1 MNLSVIIIM
10 TLLFIIQAQ
19 EIIAKHDRAI
29 ERAYYEVRKELH
41 KQEEII
47 MQYQDKNHYVVKSM
61 YLCRHLQQLGFE
73 LKKVK
78 PNKFYPRHNVYLF
91 EHTEELMNAL
101 TK

>member
-1 MNLSVIIIM
+1 
-10 TLLFIIQAQ
+10 
-19 EIIAKHDRAI
+19 
-29 ERAYYEVRKELH
+29 
-41 KQEEII
+41 

-91 EHTEELMNAL
+91 EHTEDHSGRIL
-101 TK
+101 TAYNKRLESNIGNSRGDKDVVV